1 VPKYTSISI
10 GALMILIVGVAT
22 GYTLGARLARSKI
35 DAVLFDAENR
45 ARYANLRTMEFVADG
60 HSEQAYTI
68 AEARVM
74 TSLTI
79 AHVGWGSSGTP
90 GTDNRAFTEQVVEF
104 YRRYPQRRANLG
116 ERYKL
121 PLDVLLWVD
130 GKP

>member
-1 VPKYTSISI
+1 
-10 GALMILIVGVAT
+10 
-22 GYTLGARLARSKI
+22 
-35 DAVLFDAENR
+35 
-45 ARYANLRTMEFVADG
+45 MEFVADG
-60 HSEQAYTI
+60 HPEQAYTI

-79 AHVGWGSSGTP
+79 ARAGWGSSGTL
-90 GTDNRAFTEQVVEF
+90 GTDNRAFTEQVAEF
-104 YRRYPQRRANLG
+104 YRRYPQRRADLG